1 MYVRS
6 TAPCRESRRALPT
19 LPDALRGAVLATFT
33 ENPVTV
39 SGGERG
45 GTATKL
51 TNKLFLE
58 HDGTGG
64 GAPSARMLSAA
75 HVRPLGLRARLHA
88 HEAELSDAR
97 VAVQHVSETAA
108 FEAAQA
114 AATQQELRMALD
126 SNRLEVEAK
135 LSAQRAEAEAMLVR
149 RRGEAR
155 RPAE

>member
-1 MYVRS
+1 MTGR
-6 TAPCRESRRALPT
+6 AARRAL
-19 LPDALRGAVLATFT
+19 ACSLRPAAA
-33 ENPVTV
+33 
-39 SGGERG
+39 RG
-45 GTATKL
+45 Q
-51 TNKLFLE
+51 F
-58 HDGTGG
+58 D
-64 GAPSARMLSAA
+64 AA

>member
-1 MYVRS
+1 MTGR
-6 TAPCRESRRALPT
+6 AARRAL
-19 LPDALRGAVLATFT
+19 ACSLRRPGAAA
-33 ENPVTV
+33 
-39 SGGERG
+39 RG
-45 GTATKL
+45 Q
-51 TNKLFLE
+51 F
-58 HDGTGG
+58 D
-64 GAPSARMLSAA
+64 AA

-108 FEAAQA
+108 LEAAQA